1 MAGLLED
8 SRVLRSASA
17 FSLGPYVVLI
27 EECEENLAPQRHV
40 FGKRGYFNLTDDCGQ
55 FGPLNGS
62 YVAGLYL
69 KVGFAPG
76 ERVGVISCWE

>member
-1 MAGLLED
+1 MY
-8 SRVLRSASA
+8 
-17 FSLGPYVVLI
+17 LGKGDIL
-27 EECEENLAPQRHV
+27 
-40 FGKRGYFNLTDDCGQ
+40 NLTDDCGQ

-69 KVGFAPG
+69 KVGFTPG